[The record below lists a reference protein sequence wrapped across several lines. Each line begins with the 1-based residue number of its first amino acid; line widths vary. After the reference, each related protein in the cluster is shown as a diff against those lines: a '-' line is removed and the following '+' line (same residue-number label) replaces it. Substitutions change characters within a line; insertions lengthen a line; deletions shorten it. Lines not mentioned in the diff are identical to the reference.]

1 MSKLIEERG
10 RAPQER
16 KRKARGGR
24 SNPSL
29 VRKAITLLL
38 HSPDLG
44 SSVKDTHRLK
54 ALRQPGADLLAEL
67 LDLTGSNP
75 TLKTGAIVERFRS
88 HHEGRHL
95 AKLASESTPA
105 LDEGLD
111 REFADTV
118 EKLEQMIDDQ
128 RFEELAAKAR
138 ASVLTLDEEREF
150 GRLVAR
156 PTSH

>member
-1 MSKLIEERG
+1 
-10 RAPQER
+10 
-16 KRKARGGR
+16 
-24 SNPSL
+24 
-29 VRKAITLLL
+29 
-38 HSPDLG
+38 
-44 SSVKDTHRLK
+44 RLR
-54 ALRQPGADLLAEL
+54 ALRQPGTELLAEL

-111 REFADTV
+111 REFADTLG
-118 EKLEQMIDDQ
+118 KLEQMIDDQ

-138 ASVLTLDEEREF
+138 SSALTFDEEKEF
-150 GRLVAR
+150 SRLVAR
-156 PTSH
+156 PTSN